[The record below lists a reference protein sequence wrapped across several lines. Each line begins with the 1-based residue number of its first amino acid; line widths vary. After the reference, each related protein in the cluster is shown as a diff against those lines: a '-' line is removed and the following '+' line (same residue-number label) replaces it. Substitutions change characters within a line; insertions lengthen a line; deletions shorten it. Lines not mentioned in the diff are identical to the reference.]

1 MQVHKMDVDIEIDQS
16 IAIDWHVHPKL
27 TKKVN
32 NNEDV
37 NCYKQ
42 RYPLKGYLKGHF
54 PEDYGE
60 NQGIMKPEEIL
71 SHITEDESLNGP
83 SSWVLIIILSYSSI
97 ADALG
102 IADALNLNWID

>member
-1 MQVHKMDVDIEIDQS
+1 MLH
-16 IAIDWHVHPKL
+16 
-27 TKKVN
+27 TKVSLKG
-32 NNEDV
+32 
-37 NCYKQ
+37 
-42 RYPLKGYLKGHF
+42 YPLGIPWGYLKGHF

-97 ADALG
+97 ADVLG
-102 IADALNLNWID
+102 IADTLNLN

>member
-1 MQVHKMDVDIEIDQS
+1 MLQ
-16 IAIDWHVHPKL
+16 
-27 TKKVN
+27 T
-32 NNEDV
+32 
-37 NCYKQ
+37 
-42 RYPLKGYLKGHF
+42 KGYLKGH
-54 PEDYGE
+54 EDYGE

-102 IADALNLNWID
+102 IADTLKHK